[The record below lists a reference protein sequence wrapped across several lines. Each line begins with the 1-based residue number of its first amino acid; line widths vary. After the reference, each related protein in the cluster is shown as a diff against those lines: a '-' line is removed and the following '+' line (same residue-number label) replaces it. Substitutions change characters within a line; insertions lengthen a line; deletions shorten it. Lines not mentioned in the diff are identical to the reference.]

1 MYNESMNI
9 STEHIEAFLEVSKR
23 LSFSQA
29 AKTLGLTQAAL
40 SIRIKKLEDQLE
52 RSLFTRSRSGI
63 ILTEAGEKFMVFAQT
78 FESLQ
83 SELAQEFKSGDH
95 ELSGD
100 IKIGTFSTIGR
111 SLVLPAI
118 TKLLIKHPEVSLN
131 YMVKET
137 HELYPMLKSS
147 EVDFI
152 FLDHLVQYDGI
163 EQILIGH
170 EEYVMIEAKPGTKVE
185 EIFLNHDEKDMTT
198 FEYFNFLGRPKKQL
212 KRRYLDEIYS
222 VIDAVSA
229 GFGRSVLPLH
239 LIETDKR
246 IKILNPEKKMKR
258 PVYLTFKKRP
268 YYTALFKQTQW
279 TLSEASKKILS

>member
-1 MYNESMNI
+1 MNI

-63 ILTEAGEKFMVFAQT
+63 VLTEAGEKFMVYAQT

-118 TKLLIKHPEVSLN
+118 TKLLIKHPKVSLN

-170 EEYVMIEAKPGTKVE
+170 EEYVMIESKLGTKVE

-198 FEYFNFLGRPKKQL
+198 FEYFNFLGKPKKQL

-222 VIDAVSA
+222 VIDAVAA
-229 GFGRSVLPLH
+229 GFGRSVLPLN

-279 TLSEASKKILS
+279 ALLEALKKILSIKP